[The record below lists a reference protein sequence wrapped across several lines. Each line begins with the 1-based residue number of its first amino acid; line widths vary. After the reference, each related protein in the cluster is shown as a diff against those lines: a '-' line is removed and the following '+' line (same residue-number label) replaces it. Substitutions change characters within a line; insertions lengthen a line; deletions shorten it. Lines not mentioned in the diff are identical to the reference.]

1 MSDGIS
7 TPKAEEASDETVV
20 SPNAVAKRNSALLW
34 ASVIAVACVLGG
46 AAVYTTIFPSEP
58 SAAAKRLSKED
69 AKRIQGTASVAS
81 GVPISPS
88 AENAQLKADRADVDA
103 RLRQLEAENA
113 ALVAE
118 KESLNARN
126 LQDREDAYQ
135 MIQAERTRS
144 GSTMQ
149 SPTKLYE
156 SGAADDAGFS
166 PKLNPASSTSGDGLD
181 AGPKPLPKRVF
192 KTVSYQS
199 GATTIAATTDEKGVG
214 NGGKAG
220 AVIDRAEVFDPGEYV
235 PPNSYA
241 TAKVLVGVDMQTGV
255 GGTADPKPVL
265 FRIKSPA
272 VGVGING
279 KYQTSQL
286 TGCTVNGAAY
296 AELSS
301 ERVYVKLQRIT
312 CEGPNGRFLTSPV
325 EGYVTYK
332 GKTGIRGNVVRREGD
347 YAGKAFVAGTF
358 QGLGKAMERNVQ
370 NTISGVGSG
379 DEAGGTIIN
388 TRPLTGSEIARAT
401 AGSGVSGASGM
412 LADYYIKRAEQ
423 YQPVIE
429 MPTGVE
435 VEIVFLTGFRFKPTQ
450 KK

>member
-7 TPKAEEASDETVV
+7 TPKAEEASEETVV

-156 SGAADDAGFS
+156 
-166 PKLNPASSTSGDGLD
+166 LM
-181 AGPKPLPKRVF
+181 
-192 KTVSYQS
+192 
-199 GATTIAATTDEKGVG
+199 
-214 NGGKAG
+214 
-220 AVIDRAEVFDPGEYV
+220 PG
-235 PPNSYA
+235 S
-241 TAKVLVGVDMQTGV
+241 
-255 GGTADPKPVL
+255 
-265 FRIKSPA
+265 
-272 VGVGING
+272 
-279 KYQTSQL
+279 
-286 TGCTVNGAAY
+286 
-296 AELSS
+296 
-301 ERVYVKLQRIT
+301 
-312 CEGPNGRFLTSPV
+312 
-325 EGYVTYK
+325 
-332 GKTGIRGNVVRREGD
+332 VR
-347 YAGKAFVAGTF
+347 
-358 QGLGKAMERNVQ
+358 
-370 NTISGVGSG
+370 S
-379 DEAGGTIIN
+379 
-388 TRPLTGSEIARAT
+388 
-401 AGSGVSGASGM
+401 
-412 LADYYIKRAEQ
+412 
-423 YQPVIE
+423 
-429 MPTGVE
+429 
-435 VEIVFLTGFRFKPTQ
+435 
-450 KK
+450 